1 VALGLRRCFPMAT
14 NFITVIFS
22 ILAAC
27 LLVGSV
33 SAFLLEVPVVTFV
46 SLTVI
51 LLALLLMFTLGV
63 YAGGRRIRIRRHL

>member
-1 VALGLRRCFPMAT
+1 MAT
-14 NFITVIFS
+14 NLITTVFS

-33 SAFLLEVPVVTFV
+33 SAFLLTVPAVTFAGV
-46 SLTVI
+46 TVV

-63 YAGGRRIRIRRHL
+63 YAGGRRIRVRRHG

>member
-1 VALGLRRCFPMAT
+1 MAT

-22 ILAAC
+22 VLAAV
-27 LLVGSV
+27 LLVGTV
-33 SAFLLEVPVVTFV
+33 AAFLLEVPAVTLA

-63 YAGGRRIRIRRHL
+63 FAGGRRIRIRRHS

>member
-1 VALGLRRCFPMAT
+1 MVSPMAT
-14 NFITVIFS
+14 NFITMIFS

-33 SAFLLEVPVVTFV
+33 AAFLLEVPAVTFV

-63 YAGGRRIRIRRHL
+63 YAGGRRIRIRRHS